1 MKSKKEKDEG
11 LYSLDFSISS
21 DKDNVLLTTNTNN
34 NTMKPALT
42 DQHCNFEGYNFITAA
57 VQAIRVQS
65 VS

>member
-1 MKSKKEKDEG
+1 MKSKNENDEG
-11 LYSLDFSISS
+11 LHSLDFLVPTDN
-21 DKDNVLLTTNTNN
+21 DKILSTTNTNN